1 MVPEQITVR
10 VLKYDGTEYR
20 RWNARI
26 VRTVDSLIVLEGEF
40 ESDVRHH
47 LLGEIR
53 RGTQTIEYY
62 WLNRWYNV
70 FRFLDDDGETRLFYC
85 NVNVPPTLEDGVLRY
100 VDLDIDILAQPN
112 LSYQV
117 LDLEEF
123 EANAA
128 RYDYSPEVK
137 TRAHAAVDELKIM
150 IETRQFPFDESIA
163 RSSEFNCQ

>member
-100 VDLDIDILAQPN
+100 V
-112 LSYQV
+112 
-117 LDLEEF
+117 
-123 EANAA
+123 
-128 RYDYSPEVK
+128 
-137 TRAHAAVDELKIM
+137 
-150 IETRQFPFDESIA
+150 
-163 RSSEFNCQ
+163 